1 MSRIPQTLQ
10 SFPREMYALITHACN
25 MPEDI
30 ELAMSTTGEAQ
41 HLVHELNKMRRSLN
55 HWSPTHDLT
64 GKANSLKFTKTIR
77 NGVDLVVLSK
87 KHQMVKMLV
96 QDEKFKKVLAEI
108 EIPEVELQSQSQSGS
123 PAEGGGLRKLPVPP
137 EQTPQPSSNTIS
149 TEQPVDDIDTETE
162 TETYII
168 SRPQTGDYLNK
179 LFSIGD
185 DNESE
190 IENEIP
196 GDT

>member
-1 MSRIPQTLQ
+1 M
-10 SFPREMYALITHACN
+10 
-25 MPEDI
+25 
-30 ELAMSTTGEAQ
+30 
-41 HLVHELNKMRRSLN
+41 HELNKMRRSLN

-108 EIPEVELQSQSQSGS
+108 EIPEVEQVKSQSQSGS
-123 PAEGGGLRKLPVPP
+123 PAEGGGLRSRTSQMSEPDSAI
-137 EQTPQPSSNTIS
+137 TS
-149 TEQPVDDIDTETE
+149 TEQSIGDDGTDTYTDSD

-179 LFSIGD
+179 LFSVG
-185 DNESE
+185 
-190 IENEIP
+190 
-196 GDT
+196 GDTDTAGETES